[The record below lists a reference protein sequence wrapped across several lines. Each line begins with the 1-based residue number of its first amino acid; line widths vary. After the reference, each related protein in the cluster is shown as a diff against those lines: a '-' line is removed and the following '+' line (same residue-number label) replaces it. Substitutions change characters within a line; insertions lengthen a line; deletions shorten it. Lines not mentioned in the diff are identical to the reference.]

1 MIWYDTEKKGGGAMY
16 RVLLVDDDVHIL
28 NTNRAYLE
36 KLGYEVVTAADG
48 SEALRVTSSAALDA
62 IVLDVE
68 LPGLN
73 GVEVCRRIREASGA
87 PILFLSAYADT
98 DDRIRGLLAGGDDYV
113 AKPCSLRELEL
124 RLRGRILRRE
134 NAERRE
140 TLRFG
145 GLTIDPGPREVCFQ
159 GQAAAFTTLEFD
171 LLAFLAR
178 HPRQVFSYGELY
190 DRVWKS
196 PMNQGVHNMQVCM
209 ARVRQKLERLCPG
222 VHYIQT
228 VRGKGYRF
236 LAAPEA

>member
-68 LPGLN
+68 LPGLD

-98 DDRIRGLLAGGDDYV
+98 DDRIRGLLAGG
-113 AKPCSLRELEL
+113 R
-124 RLRGRILRRE
+124 RLRGETLFPPGAGAAAPGTHPAPGERGAARDAALRRPHHRSG
-134 NAERRE
+134 AA
-140 TLRFG
+140 G
-145 GLTIDPGPREVCFQ
+145 GVLPGT
-159 GQAAAFTTLEFD
+159 G
-171 LLAFLAR
+171 
-178 HPRQVFSYGELY
+178 G
-190 DRVWKS
+190 
-196 PMNQGVHNMQVCM
+196 
-209 ARVRQKLERLCPG
+209 RLHHPG
-222 VHYIQT
+222 V
-228 VRGKGYRF
+228 
-236 LAAPEA
+236 